1 MNGVGVQVF
10 SYLHVYIGMYSLIV
24 ARHLPDIKQRVPAFW
39 AQRRAFFLLWNSER
53 MDQATA
59 RISKDNPTVNRE
71 LQANVITKE
80 REREKKNLIL
90 CKTQIKTRIIFN
102 R

>member
-1 MNGVGVQVF
+1 M
-10 SYLHVYIGMYSLIV
+10 YIYIYRHVKFHYSLIV
-24 ARHLPDIKQRVPAFW
+24 ARHLPDIKHRVPAFW
-39 AQRRAFFLLWNSER
+39 VQRRAFFLLWNSER

-80 REREKKNLIL
+80 REKNLSL

>member
-1 MNGVGVQVF
+1 M
-10 SYLHVYIGMYSLIV
+10 
-24 ARHLPDIKQRVPAFW
+24 VPAFW
-39 AQRRAFFLLWNSER
+39 VQRRAFFLLWNSER

-80 REREKKNLIL
+80 RERERKKNLSL
-90 CKTQIKTRIIFN
+90 CKTQIKTRIIFI